1 MPLDVGLSADTRFK
15 HFFTPKEFVS
25 AVKMSKECSVPFL
38 SHSCRVA
45 PVLNILVI
53 QLEVREGI
61 LKV

>member
-53 QLEVREGI
+53 QL
-61 LKV
+61 